1 MRPPEAVEPTVP
13 VSYVLL
19 ILQLANEKGLSTDDI
34 LAQAHIPKEHL
45 DRPEARFS
53 LINGYAVICRYV
65 MDRCKSP
72 GLGYEFGL
80 RSTITTH
87 GILGYGLMSQ
97 STLREVIS
105 FGSRYGTR
113 LRMPAWD
120 IQILEEGEHVVLRGT
135 ENVPHGPMRCFSSQQ
150 LIISCYAVLRDLFPQ
165 VCSDT
170 RLHFDFQE
178 PDYHQHYAARLPECI
193 FSSQFNEIRIPASYL
208 DLPLRTADKAAANFA
223 RQACEQEL
231 ALFGD
236 NDRDVMRQ
244 VRALLRL
251 GPQGYPSLE
260 QVAESLCVS
269 ARTLNRQLQARDSCF
284 RHLLNEARRR
294 DACILLRDPRL
305 DLTDVAVRLGYSTLT
320 NFNRAF
326 REWEGCTP
334 GTFRAAHRTRGP
346 LTPPT

>member
-120 IQILEEGEHVVLRGT
+120 IQILEEGEHVVDIVRPEGDDFKRWRVAAPLAQTLREDQAGVGQT
-135 ENVPHGPMRCFSSQQ
+135 QNVAEFGVGRDSNGGLHFQSRLHVIHSRRQLVKAGVAVDLVGHGVEVAVFLRRVGRCDAAGRHHPDAHTLLAAGVDVARQ
-150 LIISCYAVLRDLFPQ
+150 LDGHGRVGSMQAAAVLVVQAGFAAHKNFPQ
-165 VCSDT
+165 
-170 RLHFDFQE
+170 RPF
-178 PDYHQHYAARLPECI
+178 
-193 FSSQFNEIRIPASYL
+193 
-208 DLPLRTADKAAANFA
+208 
-223 RQACEQEL
+223 
-231 ALFGD
+231 
-236 NDRDVMRQ
+236 MR
-244 VRALLRL
+244 
-251 GPQGYPSLE
+251 
-260 QVAESLCVS
+260 
-269 ARTLNRQLQARDSCF
+269 F
-284 RHLLNEARRR
+284 
-294 DACILLRDPRL
+294 
-305 DLTDVAVRLGYSTLT
+305 
-320 NFNRAF
+320 F
-326 REWEGCTP
+326 
-334 GTFRAAHRTRGP
+334 
-346 LTPPT
+346 

>member
-135 ENVPHGPMRCFSSQQ
+135 ENVPHGPMRCFSSHSKDMDEATREYFIK
-150 LIISCYAVLRDLFPQ
+150 IITPNQMTTKSI
-165 VCSDT
+165 S
-170 RLHFDFQE
+170 
-178 PDYHQHYAARLPECI
+178 
-193 FSSQFNEIRIPASYL
+193 
-208 DLPLRTADKAAANFA
+208 RTIIHSNI
-223 RQACEQEL
+223 
-231 ALFGD
+231 
-236 NDRDVMRQ
+236 
-244 VRALLRL
+244 
-251 GPQGYPSLE
+251 
-260 QVAESLCVS
+260 
-269 ARTLNRQLQARDSCF
+269 T
-284 RHLLNEARRR
+284 
-294 DACILLRDPRL
+294 
-305 DLTDVAVRLGYSTLT
+305 
-320 NFNRAF
+320 
-326 REWEGCTP
+326 
-334 GTFRAAHRTRGP
+334 
-346 LTPPT
+346 